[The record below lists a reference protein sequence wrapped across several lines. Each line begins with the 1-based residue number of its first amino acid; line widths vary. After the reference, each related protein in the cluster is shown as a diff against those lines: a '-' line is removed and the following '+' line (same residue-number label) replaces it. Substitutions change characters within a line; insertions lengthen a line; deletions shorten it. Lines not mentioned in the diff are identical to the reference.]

1 MSYLYKYFIGIIV
14 AMILLSI
21 NLVISLLF
29 TTLLCGLLFFYIRQ
43 RNDAIETRMT
53 TLFNL
58 IQSEAEKQH
67 AYRLAQTTVQLRGGG
82 GMDGVRALTS
92 APHDPSMFSHLISNT
107 RIHSNDLKEVD
118 LEDEEVDVDGD
129 SDENGDGDGGIG
141 NLIASDSD
149 TNLEDDAIETI
160 EVSKEGSRGEHSP
173 MSPIATLAHELG
185 GNIVLSGAG
194 AGAGAGTGMG
204 VGPEKSFYNVVDTLV
219 MNMNSGV
226 LNKNARQI
234 LESFDTIHAIN
245 MVDDIEGMGEMSDD
259 IQDAE
264 LMGEMDAY
272 DDLIHSGIDEMVGV
286 SASDVRR
293 TKNIVVNDVPTE
305 TKHISEVSDDVIGCE
320 VLDDV
325 EVPTSIASGLVALA
339 GKSQRGDEPRRED
352 VLDQEL
358 AEAIL
363 VRHDVSEDIHKI
375 AVSDDEYGGA
385 DADADADAN
394 TEMDS
399 VSMTGSAVG
408 SVMNGASNPYSKI
421 PVALLRQ
428 MIVDRKLTESASAAA
443 KLKKKQIV
451 EMLVHTV

>member
-1 MSYLYKYFIGIIV
+1 MSYLYKYFIGVIV

-67 AYRLAQTTVQLRGGG
+67 AYRVAQTTVQLRGG
-82 GMDGVRALTS
+82 ASTTTTP
-92 APHDPSMFSHLISNT
+92 PHDPSMFSHLISNT
-107 RIHSNDLKEVD
+107 RMHSNDLKEVD
-118 LEDEEVDVDGD
+118 LEYQDVDVDVDAD
-129 SDENGDGDGGIG
+129 SDEDGGIG
-141 NLIASDSD
+141 ELAASVSN
-149 TNLEDDAIETI
+149 TNLDHAIETI

-173 MSPIATLAHELG
+173 LSPIATLAHELG
-185 GNIVLSGAG
+185 GNVVLSGAG
-194 AGAGAGTGMG
+194 AGISVA
-204 VGPEKSFYNVVDTLV
+204 PEKSCYNVVDTLV

-245 MVDDIEGMGEMSDD
+245 MGDDMGDMSDMD
-259 IQDAE
+259 DMA
-264 LMGEMDAY
+264 LMEEMDGY
-272 DDLIHSGIDEMVGV
+272 DDLIHSSIDEMVGV
-286 SASDVRR
+286 NASDVRH
-293 TKNIVVNDVPTE
+293 TKNVVINDVPAE
-305 TKHISEVSDDVIGCE
+305 SKHLSEVSDDIIGCE

-339 GKSQRGDEPRRED
+339 GKNQRYEETRED

-363 VRHDVSEDIHKI
+363 VRHDVSEDVHKI
-375 AVSDDEYGGA
+375 AVSDDEYEGA
-385 DADADADAN
+385 GVSVDVDADIDVN
-394 TEMDS
+394 TELDS
-399 VSMTGSAVG
+399 ISMTGSAVG
-408 SVMNGASNPYSKI
+408 SVINGASNPYSKI

-428 MIVDRKLTESASAAA
+428 MIVDRKLTESASSAA

-451 EMLVHTV
+451 EMLVHAV